1 MPRWPVCPKSA
12 EPEEARMAGK
22 GRAAGLLLWLILLTP
37 LLVLG
42 ERQIGA
48 ADCRLIDDLAPNGAY
63 GLADARGA
71 VIDACNPDRALVPAS
86 LIKIATVSAGLSIL
100 GPDYRFRTELYMDG
114 QDNLFV
120 KGFGDPS
127 LISEEVAHLAGQL
140 RLQGVRRVQTLY
152 VDISAFALERQAPG
166 REGSDRPYDAP
177 VGPLAVNFNA
187 VALIRDRSG
196 RIGSGESQTPVL
208 PIMRELGPGRAAG
221 SWRVNICAR
230 GCDNAQGRVVRYA
243 GELFQ
248 AMLTQYGIPVAA
260 LGGIRPT
267 PATARL
273 VLVHESSHTLTEIS
287 RACLHYS
294 SNFVA
299 NLIYLACGAKRFGY
313 PATWE
318 KAERAVGQEL
328 AGQLGKATAAAIVQ
342 VDGAGLSRNNRVTV
356 RAMLQLLT
364 RFRPHLDLLNQ
375 ERGVAV
381 KTGTLTGVYNL
392 AGYLP
397 DGQSFVILLNQS
409 ANRRAEILARLM
421 RPHGASPVNAKGTA
435 ARSLPQSAPKK

>member
-1 MPRWPVCPKSA
+1 
-12 EPEEARMAGK
+12 
-22 GRAAGLLLWLILLTP
+22 
-37 LLVLG
+37 
-42 ERQIGA
+42 
-48 ADCRLIDDLAPNGAY
+48 
-63 GLADARGA
+63 
-71 VIDACNPDRALVPAS
+71 
-86 LIKIATVSAGLSIL
+86 
-100 GPDYRFRTELYMDG
+100 
-114 QDNLFV
+114 
-120 KGFGDPS
+120 
-127 LISEEVAHLAGQL
+127 
-140 RLQGVRRVQTLY
+140 
-152 VDISAFALERQAPG
+152 
-166 REGSDRPYDAP
+166 
-177 VGPLAVNFNA
+177 
-187 VALIRDRSG
+187 
-196 RIGSGESQTPVL
+196 
-208 PIMRELGPGRAAG
+208 MRELGQGRAVG

-375 ERGVAV
+375 ETGVAV

-397 DGQSFVILLNQS
+397 DGQSFVILLNQPG
-409 ANRRAEILARLM
+409 NRRDDILARLL
-421 RPHGASPVNAKGTA
+421 RLHEASPADSKATST
-435 ARSLPQSAPKK
+435 RSLPRSAPER

>member
-1 MPRWPVCPKSA
+1 
-12 EPEEARMAGK
+12 
-22 GRAAGLLLWLILLTP
+22 
-37 LLVLG
+37 LVVG
-42 ERQIGA
+42 ERQTGVA
-48 ADCRLIDDLAPNGAY
+48 ACRAVADLAANGAY
-63 GLADARGA
+63 GLADATGA
-71 VIDACNPDRALVPAS
+71 ITDACNPDRALAPAS
-86 LIKIATVSAGLSIL
+86 VIKIATVSAALAIL
-100 GPDYRFRTELYMDG
+100 APDYRFRTELYMDDQG
-114 QDNLFV
+114 NLFV

-127 LISEEVAHLAGQL
+127 LVSEDVAELAGQL
-140 RLQGVRRVQTLY
+140 RRQGVRRVQTLY
-152 VDISAFALERQAPG
+152 VDASAFALEHQVPG
-166 REGSDRPYDAP
+166 QEDSDNPYDAP
-177 VGPLAVNFNA
+177 VGPLSVNFNA
-187 VALIRDRSG
+187 VALTRDSSG
-196 RIGSGESQTPVL
+196 QIGSGESQTPVL
-208 PIMRELGPGRAAG
+208 PIMRELGQGRAAG

-230 GCDNAQGRVVRYA
+230 GCDNAQGRVARYA

-267 PATARL
+267 PTTARL
-273 VLVHESSHTLTEIS
+273 VLVHESSRSLTEIS

-294 SNFVA
+294 SNFMA

-318 KAERAVGQEL
+318 KARRAVGQEL
-328 AGQLGKATAAAIVQ
+328 AGQLGKAAAAAIVQ

-375 ERGVAV
+375 EAGMAV

-397 DGQSFVILLNQS
+397 DGQSFVILLNQPG
-409 ANRRAEILARLM
+409 NRRDDILARLL
-421 RPHGASPVNAKGTA
+421 RLHEASPDESKGTS
-435 ARSLPQSAPKK
+435 ARSLPRSAPER